1 MDRLN
6 ICSVVV
12 LFGFIGGIIN
22 NGFGKGLG
30 KNKKVKGLMKR
41 VNVLNK
47 RKQDDV
53 FVFKK

>member
-12 LFGFIGGIIN
+12 LLGFIGGIIN

-30 KNKKVKGLMKR
+30 KNKKGKGLMKR

-47 RKQDDV
+47 RK
-53 FVFKK
+53 